1 MKKISDIME
10 ENSLGTWKY
19 DFGDGLSK
27 ISTINFSS
35 LGDSFL
41 DKISEFYIWWEEE
54 LPILVCNSHPI
65 AKEFFELDV
74 FSHYMYSESSNI
86 KKAYL
91 GIGKNSNP
99 YNLIDCEIF
108 RFSESRYRSGKK
120 RYINVSILQNPY
132 TEDDLNIQIDY
143 QINLKGDPKKITI
156 NPTTW
161 LQKDSLDNIFDR
173 IKSLLSDLIKES
185 IEDRS
190 FWLSNS
196 KVYADKFIEDIP
208 DLKEFITC
216 QNIQNNKYLY
226 SVTLKTTLAYFRVF
240 RTNTCL
246 VKSLYIERGFGSF
259 AEIVN
264 YEIKTWE
271 DIKAVI
277 SNEILYLIS
286 QIR

>member
-1 MKKISDIME
+1 MKKISDIIE

-41 DKISEFYIWWEEE
+41 DKISEFYIWWEDE
-54 LPILVCNSHPI
+54 LPKLVCNSHPL
-65 AKEFFELDV
+65 AKEFFELGV
-74 FSHYMYSESSNI
+74 FSHFMYSEGSST

-91 GIGKNSNP
+91 GIGTNSNP
-99 YNLIDCEIF
+99 YHLIDCEIF
-108 RFSESRYRSGKK
+108 KFSESRSGKE

-132 TEDDLNIQIDY
+132 TEDDLKIQIDY
-143 QINLKGDPKKITI
+143 QIDLKSNPKKITI

-161 LQKDSLDNIFDR
+161 LQKDSIDNIFDR

-185 IEDRS
+185 IEDRL

-196 KVYADKFIEDIP
+196 KVYAKEFIKDIP
-208 DLKEFITC
+208 DLKEFIIY
-216 QNIQNNKYLY
+216 QNIQNNRYLF
-226 SVTLKTTLAYFRVF
+226 SVKLKTTLAYFRVLTGT
-240 RTNTCL
+240 RS
-246 VKSLYIERGFGSF
+246 VKSLDIEKGFGNF

-271 DIKAVI
+271 DIKAII